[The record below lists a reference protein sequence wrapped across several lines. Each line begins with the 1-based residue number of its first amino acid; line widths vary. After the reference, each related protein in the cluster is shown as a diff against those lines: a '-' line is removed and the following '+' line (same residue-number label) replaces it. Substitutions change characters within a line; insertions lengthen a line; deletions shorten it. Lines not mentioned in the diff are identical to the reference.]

1 MDAGFREG
9 FVDSRLIRSERS
21 ATLQRE
27 DDAFKGKVS
36 FGTGDGRELNVH
48 CVDSFSLSATLFIAS
63 QLSEVEPRRSS
74 HSAGFARK
82 FELCHYDQATD
93 DPQAAVLSCALAPRS
108 ILNEIEQRDLLN
120 RRITGYAHGWSALT
134 FGLVRCAKPS
144 GLTLEAQGVWIP
156 LVASWQGLTSR
167 SLLRP
172 GSFKKGDTHRRQP
185 CLDY

>member
-1 MDAGFREG
+1 M
-9 FVDSRLIRSERS
+9 
-21 ATLQRE
+21 
-27 DDAFKGKVS
+27 
-36 FGTGDGRELNVH
+36 
-48 CVDSFSLSATLFIAS
+48 FIPS

-74 HSAGFARK
+74 RGAGFARK
-82 FELCHYDQATD
+82 FEVCHYDQATD

-144 GLTLEAQGVWIP
+144 RLTLEAQGVWIP
-156 LVASWQGLTSR
+156 LVASRQGLTSR

-172 GSFKKGDTHRRQP
+172 GSFKKGDPHRRQP
-185 CLDY
+185 CLDYHLLPALDGTGYHSQDGSSCAANPGYRLALIAERPSGAKNA